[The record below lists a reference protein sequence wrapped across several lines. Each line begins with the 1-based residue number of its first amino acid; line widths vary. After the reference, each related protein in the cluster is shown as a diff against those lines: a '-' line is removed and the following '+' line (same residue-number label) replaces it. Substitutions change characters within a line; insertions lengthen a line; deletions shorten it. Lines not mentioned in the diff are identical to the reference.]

1 MTCTPRAIKGNL
13 LDGSEELRVLALS
26 YPRKCYHY
34 FMFVCPQCASSY
46 PHGSPCPRDGAI
58 PLANNGDGLLGA
70 AVGSYRIAAKIGAG
84 GMGTVYRA
92 VHPDIGS
99 VVAIKVLSHASAA
112 DADTVNRFFE
122 EARSVNVIRHQNI
135 VNILDLARLPDGRPF
150 IVMEF
155 IDGEPLKGVVRRG
168 PMDITETCRII
179 IAVLDA
185 LAAAHERGVLH
196 RDLKPD
202 NIMLSHNGRVTL
214 VDFGVAKIAAN
225 VSHAPRT
232 ESGLILGTPQY
243 MSPEQ
248 AQGRAVDA
256 ATDIYAIGIVLYE
269 MLTGRRPFE
278 GDSLFEILRAQI
290 SDAPRPP
297 SQLVPMPAELESIIM
312 VALAKDARQRFG
324 SARAMQ
330 HALRQIA
337 TTVSMSTPTPRAA
350 WDANIAQQTNPSQIA
365 AASIATKNERSGQRG
380 AHASS
385 FSMIAQADAPR
396 TRAADAPK
404 PAGKRSKVGVAI
416 GATVAIAAAAAIPLW
431 RSQQNS
437 APATASPLLSQ
448 GGAVHDVAP
457 VDFRGTSIADVP
469 ACKQLLPI
477 LNAVLTC
484 SGIDHFMRER
494 TRTVFLDTI
503 KQHPDGAWCEP
514 SIAIEHKILI
524 DGGCNIAGVNVPTAT
539 AGSSAPVEIRS
550 IEELNRLSV
559 SAPAELQKAMANF
572 TRMDTKSPF
581 TPANQVANVDAFL
594 TYAQQQ
600 AKAVFPDAQLVGVR
614 FAALS
619 PQGTIA
625 WASNIST
632 VVVNFFSPAA
642 HARPSDVNPADSWTP
657 TSSISIQ
664 ITGTGVLIS
673 RGPTPPTPSAMTEV
687 PWPTCLPSQLW
698 ATAFANSPPS
708 KEVTADFEYNASTQ
722 GQWTTMRGGE
732 YVKFADKCGPS

>member
-1 MTCTPRAIKGNL
+1 
-13 LDGSEELRVLALS
+13 
-26 YPRKCYHY
+26 
-34 FMFVCPQCASSY
+34 MFVCPQCASLY
-46 PHGSPCPRDGAI
+46 PSASPCPRDGAV
-58 PLANNGDGLLGA
+58 PASTKGDALLGA

-92 VHPDIGS
+92 VHPEIGS

-168 PMDITETCRII
+168 PMQVAETCRII

-202 NIMLSHNGRVTL
+202 NIMLSRNGRVTL

-225 VSHAPRT
+225 VSNAPRT

-269 MLTGRRPFE
+269 MLTGRRPFD

-330 HALRQIA
+330 IALRQIA
-337 TTVSMSTPTPRAA
+337 ATATGSAPAQSL
-350 WDANIAQQTNPSQIA
+350 WDVNQAPPPNPSQIA
-365 AASIATKNERSGQRG
+365 ATSLATKNERIGSG

-385 FSMIAQADAPR
+385 FSMIAQADA
-396 TRAADAPK
+396 TRAGVTRAVPPTA
-404 PAGKRSKVGVAI
+404 KRRKVGVAV

-431 RSQQNS
+431 RSQHRD
-437 APATASPLLSQ
+437 PVSPTLSQ
-448 GGAVHDVAP
+448 GVAVHDIAPLDLTDTPVAN
-457 VDFRGTSIADVP
+457 VP
-469 ACKQLLPI
+469 ACKQLLPVI
-477 LNAVLTC
+477 NAVLSC
-484 SGIDHFMRER
+484 GGIDKFLRNR
-494 TRTVFLDTI
+494 TRTVYLDTI
-503 KQHPDGAWCEP
+503 KAHPDGAWCAF
-514 SIAIEHKILI
+514 AIPAEHKILT
-524 DGGCNIAGVNVPTAT
+524 DGGCAIAGM
-539 AGSSAPVEIRS
+539 SSPAANSTTAPVEIRS
-550 IEELNRLSV
+550 MEEMNRLSV
-559 SAPAELQKAMANF
+559 SAPAELQRAMRNF
-572 TRMDTKSPF
+572 TRIERNTPF
-581 TPANQVANVDAFL
+581 TPANQVANVDGFL
-594 TYAQQQ
+594 AYAHEQ
-600 AKAVFPDAQLVGVR
+600 AKAVFSDAQLVEVR

-625 WASNIST
+625 WASSVST
-632 VVVNFFSPAA
+632 AVVTFFSPAA
-642 HARPSDVNPADSWTP
+642 HARPSDVAASDSWTP
-657 TSSISIQ
+657 TSSIQIQ
-664 ITGTGVLIS
+664 ITGTGVLIM
-673 RGPTPPTPSAMTEV
+673 RTPTPAIPRATIGV

-698 ATAFANSPPS
+698 ATAFAGSPPS
-708 KEVTADFEYNASTQ
+708 KEPSANFEYNASTN
-722 GQWTTMRGGE
+722 GKWTAMRGGE
-732 YVKFADKCGPS
+732 YVTFDDRCTP